1 MFGVGF
7 QEMVTI
13 GVLFLVVFGP
23 DKLAGTTREL
33 GRFMREARRSVE
45 EFKAEL
51 VSEEDPFS
59 EHEPKRAEQQ
69 QEDGGDMPTEGN
81 EEDKNRARASARS

>member
-7 QEMVTI
+7 QEMVII

-23 DKLAGTTREL
+23 DKFTGTAREF
-33 GRFMREARRSVE
+33 GRFMRETRRSVE

-51 VSEEDPFS
+51 VSEEDPYGERES
-59 EHEPKRAEQQ
+59 EQAQRP
-69 QEDGGDMPTEGN
+69 QEDGGDLPTEGS
-81 EEDKNRARASARS
+81 EEDKNRARASTRS